1 MLLDTSGLL
10 CYHHRDELHH
20 GDAVTFF
27 HAAPY
32 LLTHSYVLAEF
43 IALCQARG
51 LNRAATLAFVA
62 DLIGNEDVEVVWV
75 DELLNHAA
83 LSFLKS
89 RLDKTYSLCDAVS
102 LVLMRT
108 RGVNEAL
115 TTDRHFEQEGFL
127 RLLKT

>member
-1 MLLDTSGLL
+1 MNSSIATLL
-10 CYHHRDELHH
+10 R
-20 GDAVTFF
+20 FF

-43 IALCQARG
+43 IALRQAGG
-51 LNRAATLAFVA
+51 LNRAAALTFVM
-62 DLIGNEDVEVVWV
+62 DLIGNEGVEVVWV
-75 DELLNHAA
+75 DELLSQAA

-108 RGVNEAL
+108 RGINEAL